1 MKTFSKIN
9 QMSDELINLI
19 KEYIHQKTLAFIN
32 KTYYNLYHPQIKKYI
47 SKYESF
53 TRDMIRRDNYMVF
66 EKIVRENFNNWLN
79 NKQYRYKYM
88 IFNNYIYFIMCFCI
102 ENDSN
107 KCRDILLNIFEER
120 KFGKNLHK
128 KNVIKY
134 INGKI
139 KY

>member
-1 MKTFSKIN
+1 
-9 QMSDELINLI
+9 
-19 KEYIHQKTLAFIN
+19 
-32 KTYYNLYHPQIKKYI
+32 
-47 SKYESF
+47 
-53 TRDMIRRDNYMVF
+53 MVF
-66 EKIVRENFNNWLN
+66 EQICRENFDNWIN

>member
-1 MKTFSKIN
+1 MKIIYNMNK
-9 QMSDELINLI
+9 MPDEIIEII
-19 KEYIHQKTLAFIN
+19 KEYISKKTLVFVN
-32 KTYYNLYHPQIKKYI
+32 KTYYKLYHSLIKKYI
-47 SKYESF
+47 NKYESY
-53 TRDMIRRDNYMVF
+53 TRDIICRDNYMVF
-66 EKIVRENFNNWLN
+66 EQICRENFNNWIN

-88 IFNNYIYFIMCFCI
+88 IFNNYIYFIMYFCI
-102 ENDSN
+102 ENDSE